1 MSGGNA
7 TATAATYGDSRTQAL
22 DAKLF
27 SAFVISATFWL
38 LIATA
43 AGVLVAFEFSY
54 PALASSPWLSFGRL
68 RAVHTNGTFFG
79 WASVALVGVA
89 MWTAARS
96 SGVAIQ
102 RRRLAWAALWAFNIA
117 TALGTITLD
126 LGMSN
131 GSQEY
136 REWIR
141 PVYVFLL
148 AGIVLSGVVVYA
160 TVNARRDR
168 DIYIGNWYTLG
179 GFVFAT
185 LIGLTAFFPFYQR
198 GLGQVAVQGFYIHN
212 AVGMWFTFLG
222 LGIAYYA
229 LPKLLNRPIYSYA
242 LGILGFWT
250 QLAFYPM
257 IGAHHFLFSPLPW
270 WIQSLAVIFSVGMIV
285 PVWTATGNFWL
296 TMHGRWTTIWRSYAL
311 PFIWAGI
318 GFYFLSSTQGS
329 IESVRSVQ
337 AVWHFTNF
345 TVGHSHLTMYGFV
358 SFLAWGGI
366 YAMLPKATGKEPS
379 RLAAGINFWLALLGV
394 LIYVSA
400 LSITGTIQGLTWAT
414 GNPFIA
420 SVQASQPYW
429 IARAVSGSMMYTAHI
444 AFAYNVWKMTLGA
457 TSASAEIADAPT
469 ATGVLA

>member
-1 MSGGNA
+1 M
-7 TATAATYGDSRTQAL
+7 
-22 DAKLF
+22 
-27 SAFVISATFWL
+27 
-38 LIATA
+38 
-43 AGVLVAFEFSY
+43 
-54 PALASSPWLSFGRL
+54 
-68 RAVHTNGTFFG
+68 
-79 WASVALVGVA
+79 
-89 MWTAARS
+89 
-96 SGVAIQ
+96 
-102 RRRLAWAALWAFNIA
+102 
-117 TALGTITLD
+117 
-126 LGMSN
+126 
-131 GSQEY
+131 
-136 REWIR
+136 
-141 PVYVFLL
+141 
-148 AGIVLSGVVVYA
+148 
-160 TVNARRDR
+160 
-168 DIYIGNWYTLG
+168 
-179 GFVFAT
+179 FAT
-185 LIGLTAFFPFYQR
+185 LIGLTAFFPFYQK

-296 TMHGRWTTIWRSYAL
+296 TMHGRWTVIWRSYAL
-311 PFIWAGI
+311 PFLWAGI

-329 IESVRSVQ
+329 IESIRSVQ
-337 AVWHFTNF
+337 AIWHFTNF

-366 YAMLPKATGKEPS
+366 YAMLPKATRREPS
-379 RLAAGINFWLALLGV
+379 PLAAGINFWLALLGV
-394 LIYVSA
+394 LIYVGA

-429 IARAVSGSMMYTAHI
+429 IARAVSGAMMYTAHI
-444 AFAYNVWKMTLGA
+444 AFAYNVWKMTLGKQ
-457 TSASAEIADAPT
+457 TASAEIADAPT